1 VARAYRDAAAA
12 ARELAQA
19 QARLRAG
26 GGGGGAAGQSG
37 GGYAG
42 MGPNVPIKNMS
53 IFKNAPRLAD
63 GTANTSDLGGAGSA
77 PTGGIPAVLHP
88 NEAVVPLAGGGTI
101 PVAMSVSGGGG
112 GGAASPSGAVASQE
126 TLRIIELLSDINLEM
141 GKNTTVTHV
150 LATQYVEMT
159 RISHDWYAQI
169 VNKLTGLSAI
179 FEVGFNS
186 MMDAFTS
193 LETAIGSISG
203 GGGGG
208 GFGGGGG
215 GFQGNLGD
223 FQSAASLQEQSNAAR
238 ESLRGAQKF
247 ETGTGGQATS
257 IFTSPQDRATD
268 ERAGLLAF
276 EARGALHRAFQNT
289 PGVKIKTQGGRSTY
303 SVPPEIF
310 DQLPLSIRN
319 MPNVKRIGGGFVKP
333 SALASLGMSA
343 AIGSSDSFAHGTAN
357 TSDSGM
363 FNRSGGGASG
373 PGGGAMA
380 LLHPNEAVIPLD
392 GNRKVPVTLTQPKR
406 GSPSE
411 GGQGTPGPGFLE
423 KMGQEERRM
432 AQKASS
438 LISGRSAQRGDG
450 AGGGGNGLNV
460 FMKVVCSDANSFL
473 ENKDQIIQTLASK
486 LNRVKT
492 QFGQKAISG
501 DPTSFLRKKDREG
514 V

>member
-1 VARAYRDAAAA
+1 
-12 ARELAQA
+12 
-19 QARLRAG
+19 
-26 GGGGGAAGQSG
+26 
-37 GGYAG
+37 
-42 MGPNVPIKNMS
+42 
-53 IFKNAPRLAD
+53 
-63 GTANTSDLGGAGSA
+63 
-77 PTGGIPAVLHP
+77 
-88 NEAVVPLAGGGTI
+88 
-101 PVAMSVSGGGG
+101 
-112 GGAASPSGAVASQE
+112 
-126 TLRIIELLSDINLEM
+126 
-141 GKNTTVTHV
+141 
-150 LATQYVEMT
+150 
-159 RISHDWYAQI
+159 
-169 VNKLTGLSAI
+169 
-179 FEVGFNS
+179 

-208 GFGGGGG
+208 GFGGGS
-215 GFQGNLGD
+215 FSGNLGD
-223 FQSAASLQEQSNAAR
+223 FQNAASLQDQSNAAR

-247 ETGTGGQATS
+247 ETGTGGNATS

-268 ERAGLLAF
+268 ERAGLLGF
-276 EARGALHRAFQNT
+276 EARGALHRAFQNA

-303 SVPPEIF
+303 TVPADLF

-319 MPNVKRIGGGFVKP
+319 MPNVKRVGGGFVKP
-333 SALASLGMSA
+333 SAIASLGISA
-343 AIGSSDSFAHGTAN
+343 GIGSSDSFAHGTAN
-357 TSDSGM
+357 TSASGM
-363 FNRSGGGASG
+363 FRRSGGGAAG
-373 PGGGAMA
+373 PGGGATA
-380 LLHPNEAVIPLD
+380 VLHPNEAVIPLD
-392 GNRKVPVTLTQPKR
+392 GNRKVPVTLTQPKG
-406 GSPSE
+406 GSPGV

-432 AQKASS
+432 AQKATS